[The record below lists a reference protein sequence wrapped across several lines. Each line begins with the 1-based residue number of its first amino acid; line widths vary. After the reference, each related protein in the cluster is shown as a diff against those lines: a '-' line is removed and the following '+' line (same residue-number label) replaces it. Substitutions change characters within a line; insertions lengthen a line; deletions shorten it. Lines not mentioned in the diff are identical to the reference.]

1 MAPRRNCRPD
11 ADERRAAQISRLL
24 TLRRQCLDLLNRDHR
39 ICPDRQRVASI
50 YVSCVTSS
58 LLIPQRPTA

>member
-39 ICPDRQRVASI
+39 VRPNRQWVASVH
-50 YVSCVTSS
+50 VSRVTSS
-58 LLIPQRPTA
+58 PLIAQRSTA